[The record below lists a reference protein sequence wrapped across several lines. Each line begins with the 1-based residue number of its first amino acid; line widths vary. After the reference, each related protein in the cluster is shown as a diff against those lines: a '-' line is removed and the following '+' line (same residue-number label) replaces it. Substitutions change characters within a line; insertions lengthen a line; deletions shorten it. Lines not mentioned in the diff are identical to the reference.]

1 MVMSVIGYIARAFDP
16 TKPDGTIRKLLS
28 VSRLLG
34 VRPASHHSPL
44 EGIAATHFWFKEHA
58 VDARLYP
65 ERAVN
70 HIGHCAFFVKVRTKY
85 A

>member
-1 MVMSVIGYIARAFDP
+1 MFPVHG
-16 TKPDGTIRKLLS
+16 
-28 VSRLLG
+28 LG
-34 VRPASHHSPL
+34 RHLGISL
-44 EGIAATHFWFKEHA
+44 KEGIAATYTWFKEHA
-58 VDARLYP
+58 VDARLSP